1 MIIMMSFLINVDR
14 AGTITSIYWSE
25 PAHIFPPHSSS
36 FTGFFR
42 DMDQG
47 AFSAMTEQAEK
58 GYYRCPREFHL
69 KDLGATVHMGIMKAE
84 EACIVVGLGED
95 ILGELSDAARDLI
108 RRYTRVVAECSKEN
122 FILST
127 KTSRIQFEKLQSLN
141 NELVNTKRM
150 LEKTNA
156 LLQAANQDLNNRLV
170 KDALT
175 GLVSRYQYRT
185 EIEES
190 IARHPGKFGMFTFID
205 LDSFK
210 LINDTYGHGVG
221 DQYLI
226 EFAQRLKKLP
236 AHTVKIRISGDEFG
250 LFTCGLERGD
260 SDQAQEIWDQIQR
273 HVVHKPITINGQEL
287 PLAVSAGMAVY
298 GIDTVDI
305 YEMIEFADFAMYEAK
320 RSGKNQYRV
329 FDRARYEQKQA
340 ARK

>member
-1 MIIMMSFLINVDR
+1 MIGMISFLINVDR

-58 GYYRCPREFHL
+58 GFYRCPTEFYH
-69 KDLGATVHMGIMKAE
+69 KDLGAVHIGMMKAE
-84 EACIVVGLGED
+84 EAFLVLGLGED
-95 ILGELSDAARDLI
+95 VLEQLSDAARDLI

-127 KTSRIQFEKLQSLN
+127 KTSRIQFEKIQSLN

-156 LLQAANQDLNNRLV
+156 LLQVVNKDLNNRLV

-175 GLVSRYQYRT
+175 GLVSRYQYRA

-190 IARHPGKFGMFTFID
+190 IARHPGKLGMFTFID
-205 LDSFK
+205 MDSFK
-210 LINDTYGHGVG
+210 SINDTYGHGVG

-236 AHTVKIRISGDEFG
+236 PNTVKIRISGDEFG
-250 LFTCGLERGD
+250 LFTCGLEQSD
-260 SDQAQEIWDQIQR
+260 SDQAKEMWDQIQR

-329 FDRARYEQKQA
+329 FDQALYEQKQA